1 MEHTPIT
8 PQLLRQKGFE
18 ERMMF
23 GHVVYVKE
31 NCALVY
37 SYAWIPCNL
46 NSGTPLSTNVYV
58 NTWEEYEKLMQEGG
72 VK

>member
-1 MEHTPIT
+1 MNTPIT
-8 PQLLRQKGFE
+8 PRLLREKGFE

-23 GHVVYVKE
+23 GQVVYVKA

-46 NSGTPLSTNVYV
+46 DSGTPLSTLVFV
-58 NTWEEYEKLMQEGG
+58 NTWEELEKLMKEGG
-72 VK
+72 IK